1 MANFASNH
9 QKRIQMPSGKYIFA
23 QLIEFLPQKYF
34 QRLVMKYEGDKYV
47 KHFTCWNQLLAL
59 MFGQLSNRESLRDLI
74 VALDAH
80 HSKCYHLGMGKN
92 VSKSSLARAN
102 QDRDYHIF
110 EEYAYYL
117 INEARQKRATEIFK
131 LGGNIYAF
139 DSTTID
145 LCLAVFWW
153 AKFRKKKGGIKVHTL
168 YDVETQIPAFI
179 HITEAAV
186 HDSKAM
192 KEIPYESGS
201 YYIFDRA
208 YNNFKMLY
216 KVHQIEAYFVIRAK
230 KNLQYKSIKWKRR
243 LPKNVLSDVTIE
255 LIGFY
260 PKQYYP
266 EQFRL
271 VRYWDEEQKRE
282 FVFLTNA
289 MHISA
294 LQVAE
299 LYKNRWQV
307 ELFFKWLKQH
317 LKIKKFWGT
326 TENAVRVQ
334 IYSAICTY
342 CLVAIVQHDMQL
354 DRSTYEVLQI
364 LSISL
369 TDKTLLRD
377 LFDKTKFQNDKERFG
392 PNGPSLFNY

>member
-1 MANFASNH
+1 MN
-9 QKRIQMPSGKYIFA
+9 KEKYVFA
-23 QLIEFLPQKYF
+23 QLISFLNEDKFRRIVDKYKGN
-34 QRLVMKYEGDKYV
+34 RYV
-47 KHFTCWNQLLAL
+47 KHLTCWNQLLAL
-59 MFGQLSNRESLRDLI
+59 MFGQLSNLESLRDLI

-80 HSKCYHLGMGKN
+80 HSKSYHLGLGKN

-102 QDRDYHIF
+102 QDRDYRIF

-117 INEARQKRATEIFK
+117 VNEARQKRVSDIFK
-131 LGGNIYAF
+131 LDGSIYAF

-145 LCLAVFWW
+145 LCLSVFWW

-168 YDVETQIPAFI
+168 FDIETQIPTFF
-179 HITEAAV
+179 HITEALV

-208 YNNFKMLY
+208 YNSFKMLY
-216 KVHQIEAYFVIRAK
+216 KIHQIDAFFVIRAK
-230 KNLQYKSIKWKRR
+230 NNLQFKSIKWKRR

-255 LIGFY
+255 LAGFY
-260 PKQYYP
+260 PSQYYP
-266 EQFRL
+266 ETLRL
-271 VRYWDEEQKRE
+271 VRYWDEEQERE
-282 FVFLTNA
+282 FIFLTNA
-289 MHISA
+289 MQISA

-326 TENAVRVQ
+326 TENAVRIQV
-334 IYSAICTY
+334 YVAICTY
-342 CLVAIVQHDMQL
+342 CLVAIVQKDMKL

-369 TDKTLLRD
+369 TDKTHLRD
-377 LFDKTKFQNDKERFG
+377 LFDKTKFQNVKDRFRLNE
-392 PNGPSLFNY
+392 PNLFNY

>member
-1 MANFASNH
+1 MH
-9 QKRIQMPSGKYIFA
+9 KDKYVFA
-23 QLIEFLPQKYF
+23 QLASFLDRNKFNYIVRKYD
-34 QRLVMKYEGDKYV
+34 GDKYV

-80 HSKCYHLGMGKN
+80 HSKSYHLGMGKN

-110 EEYAYYL
+110 EDYAYYL
-117 INEARQKRATEIFK
+117 VNEARQKRVSNIFN
-131 LGGNIYAF
+131 LDGNVYAF

-145 LCLAVFWW
+145 LCLSVFWW

-168 YDVETQIPAFI
+168 YDVETQIPTFF
-179 HITEAAV
+179 HITEASV
-186 HDSKAM
+186 HDSKIM

-201 YYIFDRA
+201 YYVFDRA

-216 KVHQIEAYFVIRAK
+216 KIQQIGAYFVVRAK
-230 KNLQYKSIKWKRR
+230 KNLQYKIIKWKRR
-243 LPKNVLSDVTIE
+243 VPKNVLSDVTIE
-255 LIGFY
+255 LTGFY

-266 EQFRL
+266 EHLRL

-307 ELFFKWLKQH
+307 ELFFNGKLFVMQSRRKSYAVNQDIMSQLYTTTLHNHIISEGLSARKPDHGSSPNHVPWLFQEQGLYKLFQE
-317 LKIKKFWGT
+317 LP
-326 TENAVRVQ
+326 A
-334 IYSAICTY
+334 SA
-342 CLVAIVQHDMQL
+342 
-354 DRSTYEVLQI
+354 
-364 LSISL
+364 
-369 TDKTLLRD
+369 
-377 LFDKTKFQNDKERFG
+377 
-392 PNGPSLFNY
+392 